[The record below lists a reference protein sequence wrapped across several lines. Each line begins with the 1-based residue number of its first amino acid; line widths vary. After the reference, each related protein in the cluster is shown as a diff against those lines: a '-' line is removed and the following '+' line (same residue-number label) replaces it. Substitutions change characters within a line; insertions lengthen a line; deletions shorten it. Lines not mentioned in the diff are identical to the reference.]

1 MTDNKRAAD
10 DAEREA
16 FEAWYR
22 KEIHDSTMYRRD
34 AKGSDRF
41 GEYCQWFHEES
52 WKAWQARAALS
63 SRADGGKDSS
73 DARDAALKEAIKA
86 IQDEI
91 TWRNGHGEYEYEK
104 GLWAAI
110 DELEELAKEPK

>member
-16 FEAWYR
+16 VNRWSIEQKVFLTPDQW
-22 KEIHDSTMYRRD
+22 D
-34 AKGSDRF
+34 AL
-41 GEYCQWFHEES
+41 WI
-52 WKAWQARAALS
+52 ALS